1 MELAGLDV
9 GIVGAGLL
17 GGLTVGTTG
26 MGGGAL
32 MTPLLVL
39 VFGVDPLTAVSTDV
53 VASLV
58 MKPIGGSVHL
68 RRGTVHRGI
77 VRCLALGSV
86 PAAFAGVL
94 FIRAVGGEGEG
105 LEHALERL
113 LGVTL
118 VTAAAA
124 MTARVLVQ
132 ARRPAKPLP
141 VDRVAVRPWPTLLVG
156 VGGGLMVGM
165 TSVGS
170 GSLIIVLLLWLYPA
184 LEPAALVGTDLVQA
198 VPLVGSA
205 SLGHLLFGD
214 LRMGLTGTLLL
225 GSIPGVYVGAR
236 ISSRAPAQVI
246 RPLLV
251 TVLVASAAK
260 LLDAPTLVAVLAG
273 VCTGATA
280 LGAHRWASR
289 PAVDGPLHAS
299 PP

>member
-1 MELAGLDV
+1 MDLGGLDWGV
-9 GIVGAGLL
+9 VAAGLL

-68 RRGTVHRGI
+68 RKGTVHRGI
-77 VRCLALGSV
+77 VRWLALGSV
-86 PAAFAGVL
+86 PAAFIGVL
-94 FIRAVGGEGEG
+94 LIRAVGGEGEG

-113 LGVTL
+113 LGMTL
-118 VTAAAA
+118 VVAATA
-124 MTARVLVQ
+124 MTVRVVMQ
-132 ARRPAKPLP
+132 SRRPSRTLH
-141 VDRVAVRPWPTLLVG
+141 VDEVQVRRWPTVAVGV
-156 VGGGLMVGM
+156 VGGLIVGM

-170 GSLIIVLLLWLYPA
+170 GSLIIVLLLGLYPA

-205 SLGHLLFGD
+205 ALGHVLFGD
-214 LRMGLTGTLLL
+214 LQLGLTGTLLL

-236 ISSRAPAQVI
+236 FSSRAPAAVI

-260 LLDAPTLVAVLAG
+260 LLDTPTVAAMAAG
-273 VCTGATA
+273 LSTGAVA
-280 LGAHRWASR
+280 AVVHYRAARR
-289 PAVDGPLHAS
+289 PARRDLAPSAT
-299 PP
+299 